1 MLIDTAGLDRE
12 SIRRKGFAEF
22 VKRAWSQVEPSVPLI
37 WNWHLD
43 EMCRHAE
50 AVTVPRRVTNADA
63 IGLAHPELI
72 GQWHPPII
80 RDLVVNIPPSHSKTV
95 IWCILWPAW
104 VWTWRPDYRWM
115 FASYEDSVSL
125 DAAKKSY
132 ALLSSAW
139 FAARWGN
146 VLKKSAHHAV
156 GDFYSSSG
164 GRRFTTS
171 VGGRAT
177 GVHCHCFVTDDPVKA
192 EAGRSIG
199 SDLAAQL
206 VKANDWHR
214 DTVTSRA
221 VDPATFCKVVIMQR
235 LHELDLSQQ
244 CIDQGYEHLCLPALY
259 DPDQPCRTS
268 VGGDKRASKDEL
280 LFPAR
285 FPRAEL
291 DKWARAMFG
300 WEGPVA
306 SAQLQQRPAPKG
318 GLIFRLDSFKRFS
331 LANMPISRTVS
342 VLSIDCNFKKADV
355 NSDVGITVSGFRAP
369 NMHIYEALSLNI
381 GFIET
386 IKVTKALLS
395 KWRTTAVLIE
405 DKALGPGL
413 IEILRVNGL
422 NNIVAVEPL
431 DSKEARAHGANTYYQ
446 AGSVYHCDE
455 MSCTGLGKDPSAS
468 AGVDAFEKALNVFP
482 RGRKRDVID
491 AHTQAVWYMATQNY
505 SKLLGALNALHDE
518 TPNGFDAMF
527 RIR

>member
-1 MLIDTAGLDRE
+1 MLIDRAGIDRE
-12 SIRRKGFAEF
+12 QIRRKGFAEF
-22 VKRAWSQVEPSVPLI
+22 VKRAWHQVEPSVPLI

-43 EMCRHAE
+43 EMCAHAE
-50 AVTVPRRVTNADA
+50 AVT
-63 IGLAHPELI
+63 
-72 GQWHPPII
+72 PPGGGPPLI

-115 FASYEDSVSL
+115 FASYEDSVAL

-132 ALLSSAW
+132 SLLTSAW
-139 FAARWGN
+139 FIERWGS
-146 VLKKSAHHAV
+146 VLRKSSHHAV
-156 GDFYSSSG
+156 GDFYTTAG
-164 GRRFTTS
+164 GRRFTTG
-171 VGGRAT
+171 VGMRAT

-199 SDLAAQL
+199 SELAATL
-206 VKANDWHR
+206 VKANSWHS

-221 VDPATFCKVVIMQR
+221 VDPSTFCKVVIMQR

-244 CIDQGYEHLCLPALY
+244 CLDQGYAHLCFPALY
-259 DPDQPCRTS
+259 DPDQPCVTP
-268 VGGDKRASKDEL
+268 VGGDRRTEKDEL

-285 FPRAEL
+285 FPRHEL
-291 DKWARAMFG
+291 DKWAKAMFG
-300 WEGPVA
+300 WDGPVC

-318 GLIFRLDSFKRFS
+318 GLIFRLDGFKRFD
-331 LANMPISRTVS
+331 LASMPINRCVS
-342 VLSIDCNFKKADV
+342 VLSIDCNFKKSDV
-355 NSDVGITVSGFRAP
+355 NSDVGLTVSGYRAP
-369 NMHIYEALSLNI
+369 NMHIYEALSLTI

-386 IKVTKALLS
+386 INVVKQLLT

-413 IEILRVNGL
+413 IELLKHYGL
-422 NNIVAVEPL
+422 NNVVSVEPL

-446 AGSVYHCDE
+446 SGSVYHSNQ
-455 MSCTGLGKDPSAS
+455 MQCTGIGKESDGG
-468 AGVDAFEKALNVFP
+468 GVGAFERALNVFP
-482 RGRKRDVID
+482 RGKKRDVID

-505 SKLLGALNALHDE
+505 SKLLGALNALADE
-518 TPNGFDAMF
+518 TPNGFDSMF